1 MDRLLRGGPWVTAAA
16 VAAYVVLG
24 VIALFWLAWSGVTSP
39 QRGALRD
46 ISTSQLAGVLAT
58 GALLLAGLVLL
69 VAHLLGRYV
78 SAVRRL
84 TAETRLLVEA
94 NPAHRVSRRELT
106 ELSELAGAVDAL
118 AERRRIAEVEVAAQV
133 DAAQAGLEEERNR
146 LATLMAELA
155 VAVLVC
161 NVDGRILLYNSAA
174 RALLD
179 DDTAVGLGRSVFGI
193 VGRDLLEHALA
204 RIRDTSSS
212 SHLATTLRG
221 GRMLQVQV
229 ATVRGGDEQVNG
241 FVLLF
246 EDLTERVRESGR
258 RDEVL
263 REFTEATRSSLGSI
277 QAAIESVTDYPHMA
291 VEERAQFVAI
301 IREEARRLGSQVEV
315 WAAEATSS
323 IGAEWLLGE
332 VGGEDLLSVVAEAVN
347 RVEAVTAFVRPSSE
361 ALWVKADSHALA
373 QTACHLVTRLHE
385 HVGLESVTLGLS
397 RAGGYARLEVTWEG
411 QPPPP
416 EDFASWLEQPLTG
429 GAAAHVREVVAR
441 HGGEIWCGGTSG
453 GATHLTLLLP
463 LTDAAS
469 TTSSPLQPE
478 VASRPEFYD
487 FGLFDRPEES
497 LAWQARR
504 LRDLTYTVF
513 DTETT
518 GLRPESGD
526 EIISVG
532 AVRVVNGRLL
542 RHESFERLVDPRRS
556 VPAASAA
563 IHGLTRDILTGQP
576 TLDVVLPEFARY
588 AADTVLVGHNVGFDM
603 QFLRLKEDITGVRL
617 TQPILDTL
625 LIDAAVHPDHEEH
638 SLEAIAARLG
648 VTVVGRHTA
657 LGDALVTGEVFLRL
671 LTLLEQRGTPT
682 LGEVMASSKATL
694 QARIDRSL
702 YNG

>member
-46 ISTSQLAGVLAT
+46 ISTSQLAGVLAS
-58 GALLLAGLVLL
+58 GALLLTGLVLL
-69 VAHLLGRYV
+69 VGRLLGRYV

-84 TAETRLLVEA
+84 AAETRLLVEA

-161 NVDGRILLYNSAA
+161 NVDGRILLYNAAA
-174 RALLD
+174 RTLLD

-212 SHLATTLRG
+212 HVATTLHG
-221 GRMLQVQV
+221 GRMLQVRV
-229 ATVRGGDEQVNG
+229 ATVGGGDEQVNG

-246 EDLTERVRESGR
+246 EDLTERVRVSSR

-277 QAAIESVTDYPHMA
+277 QAAIESVIDYPHMA

-301 IREEARRLGSQVEV
+301 IREEALRLGSQVEV

-397 RAGGYARLEVTWEG
+397 LDPWT
-411 QPPPP
+411 
-416 EDFASWLEQPLTG
+416 
-429 GAAAHVREVVAR
+429 
-441 HGGEIWCGGTSG
+441 I
-453 GATHLTLLLP
+453 
-463 LTDAAS
+463 
-469 TTSSPLQPE
+469 
-478 VASRPEFYD
+478 
-487 FGLFDRPEES
+487 
-497 LAWQARR
+497 RR
-504 LRDLTYTVF
+504 
-513 DTETT
+513 
-518 GLRPESGD
+518 
-526 EIISVG
+526 
-532 AVRVVNGRLL
+532 
-542 RHESFERLVDPRRS
+542 
-556 VPAASAA
+556 
-563 IHGLTRDILTGQP
+563 
-576 TLDVVLPEFARY
+576 
-588 AADTVLVGHNVGFDM
+588 
-603 QFLRLKEDITGVRL
+603 
-617 TQPILDTL
+617 
-625 LIDAAVHPDHEEH
+625 
-638 SLEAIAARLG
+638 
-648 VTVVGRHTA
+648 
-657 LGDALVTGEVFLRL
+657 
-671 LTLLEQRGTPT
+671 
-682 LGEVMASSKATL
+682 
-694 QARIDRSL
+694 
-702 YNG
+702 